1 METMMATATDSGD
14 SLTTDEPALF
24 TPRERAI
31 AGAAWNRGFSAGVE
45 AGERCMEN
53 GGMDE
58 DDVNPFTGER
68 PNARISI

>member
-1 METMMATATDSGD
+1 MATATDHED

-31 AGAAWNRGFSAGVE
+31 ASSAWNRGFSAGVD

-53 GGMDE
+53 GGLD

-68 PNARISI
+68 PNARVSA

>member
-1 METMMATATDSGD
+1 MTTATDPED
-14 SLTTDEPALF
+14 ALTTDESVLL

-31 AGAAWNRGFSAGVE
+31 ASSAWNRGFSAGVE

-53 GGMDE
+53 GGLDE

-68 PNARISI
+68 PNARVSA